1 MDESAIAIRLDE
13 LQELHN
19 ESDNLNVEYQ
29 ALRAKILAKV
39 QAELDALDEE
49 WFPLTQEARDRVIQ
63 IETDTKD
70 MVLLHGASVKGT
82 KLQAVYNKGR
92 TTWDHKGLSRYALAN
107 PTVLG
112 FRKTG
117 KPTVSIRPIK

>member
-49 WFPLTQEARDRVIQ
+49 WFPLTQEARNRVIDV
-63 IETDTKD
+63 ETGIRDT
-70 MVLLHGASVKGT
+70 VLAHGSSIKGA

-92 TTWDHKGLSRYALAN
+92 TTWDHKGLTRYALAN

-117 KPTVSIRPIK
+117 QPSVSIRPIK